1 MNLTR
6 LWGIISV
13 LLIVV
18 ILAGGYFL
26 GVSPQLERAATASE
40 QAEQVRSGNELQRLA
55 LAELA
60 ALAEQQPELEAQLA
74 DGRRAIPEL
83 AAFPA
88 LLQELS
94 ELAGASQVTLSNFSS
109 QAAQSFV
116 PTEEWVDAVPAGLDP
131 LLFITIPLQIEVEG
145 TFEGVLDFV
154 QRTQAA
160 NRYLL
165 VSDLRVTRPAAEE
178 EGGAV
183 TGTLTA
189 VAFVLLDEPLQPG
202 EELEEA
208 PADSAVDATE

>member
-13 LLIVV
+13 LLIIV

-26 GVSPQLERAATASE
+26 GASPQLERATTANE

-55 LAELA
+55 LAELE
-60 ALAEQQPELEAQLA
+60 ALAAQQPELEAQLA
-74 DGRRAIPEL
+74 DGRHAIPEL
-83 AAFPA
+83 AAFPP

-94 ELAGASQVTLSNFSS
+94 ELASASQVTLANFSS

-116 PTEEWVDAVPAGLDP
+116 PSEEWVDAVPTGLDP
-131 LLFITIPLQIEVEG
+131 TLFITIPLQIEVAG
-145 TFEGVLDFV
+145 TLEGVLNFV
-154 QRTQAA
+154 ERTQAA

-165 VSDLRVTRPAAEE
+165 VSDLRVSRPAADE

-183 TGTLTA
+183 TGALTA
-189 VAFVLLDEPLQPG
+189 MAFVLLDEPLQPG

-208 PADSAVDATE
+208 PADTAVDATE

>member
-26 GVSPQLERAATASE
+26 GASPQLERAATASE

-116 PTEEWVDAVPAGLDP
+116 PTEEWVDVVPAGLDP

-165 VSDLRVTRPAAEE
+165 VSDLRVTRPAAGE

-208 PADSAVDATE
+208 PADIAVDATE